1 MLDSKKNLQ
10 ILSGLLFLV
19 CAVLAL
25 VIIIGDKDNLNKI
38 VHDSNN
44 DYFFTNPILD
54 CEEAKPSNDGS
65 ISRNEINDRVDSLKE
80 RYDISFISL
89 YFRDLNNGPW
99 LGINEKE
106 EFIPASLLKVPL
118 VISLFR
124 YAQDNKDI
132 FNKKIFL
139 TKDYVD
145 NSYPQNSGSALVQM
159 KEGEEYSLLEVA
171 ERTLV
176 YSDNLGVNLILD
188 NVPPNYLEELYLTL
202 GGDGISSN
210 VRVKDYASFFRL
222 LYNSSYLDRNLS
234 EKLLSILSKTE
245 YKDGIVAGIP
255 KDIIV
260 AHKFGEY
267 TVDEA
272 FDGGVSLLTTE
283 AQLHD
288 CGIVYL
294 PERPYILCV
303 MTRGKDIDSQEKAI
317 AELSKM
323 IYEEVK

>member
-1 MLDSKKNLQ
+1 MS
-10 ILSGLLFLV
+10 SVLFLV
-19 CAVLAL
+19 CAVLTL
-25 VIIIGDKDNLNKI
+25 VIIIEDNDGSNKI

-44 DYFFTNPILD
+44 GYFFTNPILD
-54 CEEAKPSNDGS
+54 CEGVKPSSEGS
-65 ISRNEINDRVDSLKE
+65 ISRKEISDKINSLKE
-80 RYDISFISL
+80 RYDISFISV

-99 LGINEKE
+99 VGVNEKE

-124 YAQDNKDI
+124 YAQDNRDI
-132 FNKKIFL
+132 FDKKIFL
-139 TKDYVD
+139 TKDYAD
-145 NSYPQNSGSALVQM
+145 NSYPQNNDSASVQM
-159 KEGEEYSLLEVA
+159 KEGGEYSLLDVA
-171 ERTLV
+171 ERTLR

-188 NVPPNYLEELYLTL
+188 NVPSNYLEELYLTL
-202 GGDGISSN
+202 GGEGISSN

-234 EKLLSILSKTE
+234 EKLLNILSKTE

-255 KDIIV
+255 KDIVV

-272 FDGGVSLLTTE
+272 FDGGVSLSTTE

-303 MTRGKDIDSQEKAI
+303 MTRGKDISLQEKAI
-317 AELSKM
+317 AEISKM
-323 IYEEVK
+323 IFEEVK